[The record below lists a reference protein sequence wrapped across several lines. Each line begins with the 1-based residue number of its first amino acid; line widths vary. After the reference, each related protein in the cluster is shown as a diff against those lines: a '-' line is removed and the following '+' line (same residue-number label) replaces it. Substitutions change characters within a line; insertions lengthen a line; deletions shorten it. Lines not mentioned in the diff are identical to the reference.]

1 MKNTNTKTKIK
12 NALLTIIGVPMAI
25 IMASEVSNPEYW
37 WLPGLAA
44 IVVFIVITIALGGNY
59 EWNSQ
64 RR

>member
-59 EWNSQ
+59 DGNDSRW
-64 RR
+64 

>member
-44 IVVFIVITIALGGNY
+44 IVVFVVITIALGGNY
-59 EWNSQ
+59 EWNN
-64 RR
+64 